1 MEQEIYDSVSKL
13 LQSLQLRVRLHP
25 LNIVN
30 VSNDSR
36 IANKI
41 ISHFPVNSL
50 QELSYVV
57 YAVATVVS
65 TKNGF
70 QPRSE
75 GTQPDVTPAWK
86 IRL

>member
-1 MEQEIYDSVSKL
+1 MLY
-13 LQSLQLRVRLHP
+13 
-25 LNIVN
+25 
-30 VSNDSR
+30 
-36 IANKI
+36 
-41 ISHFPVNSL
+41 
-50 QELSYVV
+50 

-86 IRL
+86 IRLQRKIESLRGGVHSTERNGTESWTKLRNGTLSQNEACSLPLLKLPF